1 MQKIIS
7 GDFRYVCRVANSFIA
22 LGWQVVKQ
30 KKWSDGKYTFVLELA
45 DV

>member
-7 GDFRYVCRVANSFIA
+7 GDFRYVCRVANNFIA
-22 LGWQVVKQ
+22 LGWHVVKQ
-30 KKWSDGKYTFVLELA
+30 KKWSDGKYTLVMEFV

>member
-7 GDFRYVCRVANSFIA
+7 GDFRYVYRVANNFIA
-22 LGWQVVKQ
+22 LGWRIIKH
-30 KKWSDGKYTFVLELA
+30 KRWSDGKHTLVLEFQ